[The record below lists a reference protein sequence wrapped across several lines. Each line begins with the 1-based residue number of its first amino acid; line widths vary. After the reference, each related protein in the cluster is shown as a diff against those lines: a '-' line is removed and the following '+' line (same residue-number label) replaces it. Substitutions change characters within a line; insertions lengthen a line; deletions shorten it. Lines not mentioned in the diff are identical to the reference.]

1 MSTNDENEAVYED
14 AIQKLALIIEEY
26 KSAYEKSHEENIIL
40 KAEIA
45 SNQNDNLAYIEELE
59 SALSTLDE
67 EHNETLIAL
76 SGRENEISKL
86 QQALNS
92 IEGINKESQANES
105 ENHNILS
112 AYDDVMTTN
121 QRLLGQIKELKKQL
135 EENEDVINNQSA
147 QIIDLQSQLR
157 ERNNNN
163 SSSFSIR
170 QPKLST
176 DTLESSTTEK
186 DSQLQNNPKLSNEII
201 NKFKSD
207 ITTPSKQK
215 SKDSVNL
222 INHARGDKSPHS
234 PHLFDEKNMSDLI
247 QNIRSK
253 QNFRSKSTSNVINVS
268 SSSSNNNNG
277 SGVIFSKPRTLILDK
292 NSQSWAS
299 ATTSGNLL
307 EATTNDIDME
317 TETSSL
323 KGNIPSN
330 KHKHHHSSTTDND
343 TNGNSNKLRKKLK
356 TPNLVNEE
364 DMMLTDFDESPS
376 DRLSHLSKIGVSDQN
391 ITNNNSSSS
400 SINHVLKYLSSSASN
415 VPHSAPT
422 NYTSTNTP
430 MTSHNKILV
439 KKKEYTAIRGFELSP
454 QSQPQIRSIESE
466 DSINTPRKTNSNNN
480 NNNNTSSLGNSMMSL
495 SPKKLLKLASARS
508 RNSVTVYPET
518 QLNGDN
524 AAGDPSIESEPTE
537 PETHS

>member
-268 SSSSNNNNG
+268 SSSNNNNNG
-277 SGVIFSKPRTLILDK
+277 SGVIFSKPRTLVLDK

-299 ATTSGNLL
+299 ATTSDNLL

-356 TPNLVNEE
+356 TPNVVNEE

-439 KKKEYTAIRGFELSP
+439 KKKEYTAIRAFELSP

-480 NNNNTSSLGNSMMSL
+480 NTNTSSIGNSMMSL